1 VARLGLSHFYD
12 SRYWHIGR
20 APFTRQALREIAIED
35 FKFIRALKGKA
46 KKCLVLDCDNTLWGG
61 IVGEDGL
68 TGIKLGQSYP
78 GSAYYEFQ
86 QEILNLHHRGV
97 ILALCSKNNEE
108 DVWEVFRRHPDMIL
122 REEHIATAQ
131 INWGDKAA
139 NLRRIA
145 QDLNIGLDSLVFVD
159 DSEFEVGEW
168 EYQGIELYY
177 KFYLLDQVP
186 VSEKNYTTLTELQN
200 NGFFRITSANDQ
212 SIIKPVLAI
221 NTGLAEF
228 QGDVDFRIEM
238 TNLQVT
244 VDEPAPATVMVDQIR
259 RGVRYDNSEPVY
271 PYFRRFLWDDL
282 EAIPQVGFAAS
293 HGDVNQELYD
303 FMDDPVNT
311 GFSITMVMYAL
322 SYGKQSGLLIDL
334 HSDAVFLGEISIN
347 FGW

>member
-1 VARLGLSHFYD
+1 VPGNQGEGRGTFPKKVLRILTTCFILLICLFTLAQCGL
-12 SRYWHIGR
+12 
-20 APFTRQALREIAIED
+20 ED
-35 FKFIRALKGKA
+35 FPF
-46 KKCLVLDCDNTLWGG
+46 
-61 IVGEDGL
+61 L
-68 TGIKLGQSYP
+68 TPPRSLTKSP
-78 GSAYYEFQ
+78 TA
-86 QEILNLHHRGV
+86 
-97 ILALCSKNNEE
+97 
-108 DVWEVFRRHPDMIL
+108 FRVRKQ
-122 REEHIATAQ
+122 TA
-131 INWGDKAA
+131 N
-139 NLRRIA
+139 
-145 QDLNIGLDSLVFVD
+145 

-221 NTGLAEF
+221 DTGLAEF

-259 RGVRYDNSEPVY
+259 RGVRYDNSEPGY

-311 GFSITMVMYAL
+311 GLSITMVMYAL